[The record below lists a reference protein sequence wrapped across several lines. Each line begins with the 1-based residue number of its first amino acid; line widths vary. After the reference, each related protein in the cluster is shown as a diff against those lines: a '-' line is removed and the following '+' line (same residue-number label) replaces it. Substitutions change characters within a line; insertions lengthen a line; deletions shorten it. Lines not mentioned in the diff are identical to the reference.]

1 MTRIQVPAALII
13 ALVLLMEPDC
23 AEAFQSHP
31 APEGLYVHQFA
42 HIVFMITMGF
52 LAYWLQYNQLIR
64 ERGWRLIQLACLL
77 LILWNMVAFVGHW
90 VETHIPD
97 TSVVGEPD
105 WSQRIRLDVHPMIP
119 LYYMLKLDH
128 LVSVP
133 AMIALFLGIRSL
145 YKQALAEEHH
155 SDE

>member
-1 MTRIQVPAALII
+1 MIRLRVPAILFA
-13 ALVLLMEPDC
+13 ALVLCIKPDC

-31 APEGLYVHQFA
+31 APEGLYVHQIA
-42 HIVFMITMGF
+42 HIVFIIAMGF
-52 LAYWLQYNQLIR
+52 LAYWLQYNLLIR

-77 LILWNMVAFVGHW
+77 LILWNVVAFIGHW
-90 VETHIPD
+90 VETRIPD
-97 TSVVGEPD
+97 ASVVGEPD
-105 WSQRIRLDVHPMIP
+105 WSQRIRVDLHPLIP

-155 SDE
+155 FDE